1 MRGER
6 CPNCGVSRKWI
17 ILIALL
23 LVSCKPS
30 SVSTY
35 KVTYV
40 VQASPDSLV
49 TYLDEHGTKV
59 VGRMSGTSWSTTIVF
74 HEGAFASISILS
86 PLPSQCKIYVE
97 ELVRSTGTNQCS
109 DVVP

>member
-1 MRGER
+1 M
-6 CPNCGVSRKWI
+6 SRKWI

-23 LVSCKPS
+23 LVSKPC

-74 HEGAFASISILS
+74 HEGAFASISILVLS
-86 PLPSQCKIYVE
+86 PCQCKIYVE